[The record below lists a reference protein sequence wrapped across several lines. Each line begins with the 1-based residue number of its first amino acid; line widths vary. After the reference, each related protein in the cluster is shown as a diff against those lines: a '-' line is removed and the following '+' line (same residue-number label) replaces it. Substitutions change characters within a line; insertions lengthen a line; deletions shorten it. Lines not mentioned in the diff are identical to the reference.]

1 MRVGVKGMKKIPL
14 MGQSI
19 LQIDNDNTLTLP
31 DDVIEAL
38 GTSKLTAIIYDDR
51 IMIWRR
57 EDFDESRLERK
68 EYMLL

>member
-1 MRVGVKGMKKIPL
+1 MRVGVIGMKKIPL
-14 MGQSI
+14 MGQSV
-19 LQIDNDNTLTLP
+19 LQIDDDNMLTLP
-31 DDVIEAL
+31 DKVIEAL

-51 IMIWRR
+51 IVIWRR